1 MIIASLSNF
10 TQILPD
16 CDLHKKE
23 VVEIYLSWFNQIHAK
38 HNVLVLEIKPAAHPH
53 KIQLSKEKITF
64 LCFHLN
70 EGKCNDS
77 ASRENVLQRVEA
89 KTSVGE
95 QRSKQTAREQVREL
109 KMSVKKKGA
118 RTGQG

>member
-1 MIIASLSNF
+1 MPITTWKVLIIASLSNF

-23 VVEIYLSWFNQIHAK
+23 VVVIYLSWFNQIHAK

-70 EGKCNDS
+70 EGECNDS

-95 QRSKQTAREQVREL
+95 QRSKQTAREQVRA
-109 KMSVKKKGA
+109 KNVCF
-118 RTGQG
+118 

>member
-1 MIIASLSNF
+1 M
-10 TQILPD
+10 
-16 CDLHKKE
+16 
-23 VVEIYLSWFNQIHAK
+23 VVIYLSWFNQIHAK

-95 QRSKQTAREQVREL
+95 QRSKQTAREQVRAEN
-109 KMSVKKKGA
+109 VCF
-118 RTGQG
+118 